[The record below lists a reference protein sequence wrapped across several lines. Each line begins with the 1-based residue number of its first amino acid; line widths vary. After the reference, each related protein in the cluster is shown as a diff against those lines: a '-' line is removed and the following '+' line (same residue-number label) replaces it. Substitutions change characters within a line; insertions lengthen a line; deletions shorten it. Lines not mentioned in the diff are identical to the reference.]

1 MAYCRVIYVLMISV
15 ALHGCVYCKHDD
27 SVSFSRTVGDLQID
41 VCYRKSGSL
50 HLNLSSER
58 EFSLEKTRLIVSE
71 LREAVPPCEDPGMPK
86 IYVPVILGGI
96 ISSYSCTMPGSR
108 KSYSKRDETVY
119 DNLLLSKDVCEITNI
134 IIDASFELEY
144 PSGKSEKIS
153 LSLTQ
158 EKGRNK

>member
-1 MAYCRVIYVLMISV
+1 MAYCRVIYVLMISF
-15 ALHGCVYCKHDD
+15 ALHGCIYCKHDD
-27 SVSFSRTVGDLQID
+27 SVSFSRTVGDLQVD
-41 VCYRKSGSL
+41 VCYRKAGEIL
-50 HLNLSSER
+50 LNLYSER
-58 EFSLEKTRLIVSE
+58 EFSLERTRLIVSE
-71 LREAVPPCEDPGMPK
+71 LREAVPPCEASGMPK
-86 IYVPVILGGI
+86 MYVPERMGSI

-108 KSYSKRDETVY
+108 KNYSKRDETVY
-119 DNLLLSKDVCEITNI
+119 DNLSFSRRICEITNI